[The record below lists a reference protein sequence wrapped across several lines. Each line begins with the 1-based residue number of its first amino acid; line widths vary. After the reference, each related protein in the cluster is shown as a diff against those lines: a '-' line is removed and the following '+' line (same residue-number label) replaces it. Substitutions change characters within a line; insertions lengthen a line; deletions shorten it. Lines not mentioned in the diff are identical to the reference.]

1 MRRGTLLYVAMSIW
15 PAQPSPKRKNFRN
28 GGASGPGLRPPKNAR
43 SLSYALRAVP
53 RPSTR
58 PARPALEIM
67 SHPSERSPPPPR
79 FSSCLPAA
87 LKPGRTLL
95 CPSRRP
101 RPVRRNLHGP
111 PPRSRAR
118 PQAMRRKLPWFRAP
132 NQMALFPHPR
142 SESFFL
148 LELSTHCATSCV
160 QDQTTAWPP
169 RR

>member
-1 MRRGTLLYVAMSIW
+1 MLGLYGE
-15 PAQPSPKRKNFRN
+15 R
-28 GGASGPGLRPPKNAR
+28 GLRHVPWHPGTCGHVHFAGSTSTQEEKLSERGSVRAGITSPKNAR

-118 PQAMRRKLPWFRAP
+118 PQAMRRKLPGFRAP

-148 LELSTHCATSCV
+148 LKPYRNAT
-160 QDQTTAWPP
+160 
-169 RR
+169 